1 MWYSMQK
8 QLYHRRTIL
17 TRNQHNPFLNAQN
30 FKQAEP
36 SLYLIHDLKNET
48 TCQRGVRD
56 EYAI

>member
-1 MWYSMQK
+1 MQK
-8 QLYHRRTIL
+8 QHYHRRTIL